1 MAGWRIFMNWLLVIV
16 LAILVINTLI
26 GMKVGF
32 IKTVFSLCSM
42 VVAVILTIWL
52 NPYVNDFMRGN
63 EKIYDS
69 ISTKVEKVVPI
80 KESTVA
86 SEQDSLIQGLSLPQS
101 IKDALVKNNNVDV
114 YKALSINSFK
124 DYVTNYLTGIII
136 NALSFIITFIVLLIL
151 LWAIC
156 IALDI
161 VSKLPLINQIN
172 KTAGSLAGLI
182 HGLVVVW
189 LFFILVT
196 VFGSSSLGQ
205 KALEM
210 IGDSQILSFVY
221 NNNFILKFITGVT
234 KMIL

>member
-1 MAGWRIFMNWLLVIV
+1 MNWLLVIV

-124 DYVTNYLTGIII
+124 DYVTNYLIPG
-136 NALSFIITFIVLLIL
+136 AR
-151 LWAIC
+151 
-156 IALDI
+156 
-161 VSKLPLINQIN
+161 
-172 KTAGSLAGLI
+172 
-182 HGLVVVW
+182 
-189 LFFILVT
+189 
-196 VFGSSSLGQ
+196 
-205 KALEM
+205 
-210 IGDSQILSFVY
+210 Y
-221 NNNFILKFITGVT
+221 
-234 KMIL
+234 

>member
-1 MAGWRIFMNWLLVIV
+1 MNWLLVIV

>member
-1 MAGWRIFMNWLLVIV
+1 MARWRIFMNWLLVIV

>member
-1 MAGWRIFMNWLLVIV
+1 MNWLLVIV

-221 NNNFILKFITGVT
+221 NNNFILKFITSVT